1 MALLNLRNGFAWLLS
16 TYYLSSKRLRYVKKR
31 AANGDILLSV
41 YFHNPSKKLFCACIK
56 WFKKNGFSF
65 ISVSDLVEIIN
76 NKLPLPST
84 TVVLTVDDGWKE
96 NKEHLIE
103 IAEAERVP
111 ITIFIS
117 TEPVEKEKRF
127 WWSLVEEGRKNGL
140 CKETVQELKNVSNTE
155 RMAVIEKL
163 EHLLPSKREALRISD
178 IQAFEKSKYIQFGSH
193 TVTHPILSQCTHE
206 VSGYEIET
214 SKQKLEVWLNKKI
227 ISFAYPNGSY
237 TQTEID
243 HLKNKGYQIAFN
255 TQPRYVQ
262 KDDLLK
268 PYELPRFDVLEN
280 VSLAENI
287 CRMTGIWFEKK
298 IKF

>member
-1 MALLNLRNGFAWLLS
+1 MALLNLRNGVAWLLS
-16 TYYLSSKRLRYVKKR
+16 TYYLSSKRLKHVKKR

-41 YFHNPSKKLFCACIK
+41 YFHNPSKKLFYACIK

-65 ISVSDLVEIIN
+65 ISVSDLVDIID
-76 NKLPLPST
+76 NKLPLSKSS
-84 TVVLTVDDGWKE
+84 VVITVDDGWKE
-96 NKEHLIE
+96 NKSNIIE
-103 IAEAERVP
+103 VAEEESVP
-111 ITIFIS
+111 VTIFIS

-140 CKETVQELKNVSNTE
+140 CKETVQELKNVDNVE
-155 RMAVIEKL
+155 RMAVIENL
-163 EHLLPSKREALRISD
+163 ENLLSSKRDALRVSD

-193 TVTHPILSQCTHE
+193 TVTHPILVKCTNE
-206 VSGYEIET
+206 VSEYEIET
-214 SKQKLEVWLNKKI
+214 SKQKLEFWLNKKI

-237 TQTEID
+237 TKREID

-255 TQPRYVQ
+255 TVPKYIQ

-280 VSLAENI
+280 VSLVENI